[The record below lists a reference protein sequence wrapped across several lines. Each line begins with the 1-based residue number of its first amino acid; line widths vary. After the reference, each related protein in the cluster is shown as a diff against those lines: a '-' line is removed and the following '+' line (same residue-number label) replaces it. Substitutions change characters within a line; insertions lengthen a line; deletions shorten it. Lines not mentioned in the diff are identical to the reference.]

1 MGVLDTVYTFR
12 FLKILSTKWENTKAY
27 KLGIVDEDGE
37 PLKKSSELMSNEEKD
52 AYTPFIRLIFKL
64 KRLMGKIPGGKS
76 AVARYGAAIALI
88 KEHEE
93 EVTSMGINL
102 KMLEEGLKK
111 YIGTELNECDGSG
124 GDGPTNKTSGI
135 AGKDQPLGKGK
146 VKRRKEVVDDIEE
159 ETEEI
164 EEEIEDP
171 SYSYQLIG
179 DVLIR
184 VDEAGQSRKRVIKK
198 RIVKGKRQKKREFKT
213 GKGSRFTRTG
223 NRKLKGGALQKKR
236 RQLRKAK
243 RKAHTGSASAK
254 RKRSMRKSRRY
265 N

>member
-1 MGVLDTVYTFR
+1 MGILDTVYTFR

-27 KLGIVDEDGE
+27 KLGIVDKDGE

-93 EVTSMGINL
+93 EVLSMGIDL
-102 KMLEEGLKK
+102 KTLEEGLKQ
-111 YIGTELNECDGSG
+111 YIGEQLNEECDGG
-124 GDGPTNKTSGI
+124 GPTNKVGGI
-135 AGKDQPLGKGK
+135 ASKDIPLGQGK
-146 VKRRKEVVDDIEE
+146 MQKRKKPPTPEEIVDDDQDEE
-159 ETEEI
+159 LD
-164 EEEIEDP
+164 EDTP

-179 DVLIR
+179 DMLIR
-184 VDEAGQSRKRVIKK
+184 VDEAQSRKRVIKK
-198 RIVKGKRQKKREFKT
+198 RIVAGKRQKKREYKS

-223 NRKLKGGALQKKR
+223 NRKLRGGALAKKR
-236 RQLRKAK
+236 RALRKAK
-243 RKAHTGSASAK
+243 RKAHTGAANAK
-254 RKRSMRKSRRY
+254 RKRSMKKSRIY